1 MRKVRRMTRV
11 AMAWVVVSSAVSFA
25 QSEPAPVEQPDAGSP
40 AVAVAPA
47 PQPVF
52 EPPPAAKP
60 PPEPPSARDRLGSA
74 FGIGFLGT
82 ANVFKAQADF
92 MGVPLPVQRTT
103 VPVLGVRW
111 WTPQRR
117 LGVELGVGAMVSGS
131 YSDLAT
137 QPGGPVGDGPATT
150 ELLVHASLPVM
161 IASTRHTILFAAP
174 EFRFGYSR
182 FQPDATNTGT
192 VTASTIEASVKAGVE
207 ICFSFLGLDNLSIE
221 AGVRAGLTYEARY
234 VVTSL
239 PLEANVT
246 AVSSQTRFTTSL
258 IANPWDLFTS
268 TLAAR
273 YYF

>member
-1 MRKVRRMTRV
+1 
-11 AMAWVVVSSAVSFA
+11 MACVVVSSAVAFA
-25 QSEPAPVEQPDAGSP
+25 QSEPQPDAGTP
-40 AVAVAPA
+40 AVVVAPA
-47 PQPVF
+47 PQLATQPAF

-60 PPEPPSARDRLGSA
+60 PPEPPSARDRIGSA

-82 ANVFKAQADF
+82 ANVFKAQPDI
-92 MGVPLPVQRTT
+92 MGLPLPLQRTT

-117 LGVELGVGAMVSGS
+117 IGVELGVGAMVSGS
-131 YSDLAT
+131 YTDLPA
-137 QPGGPVGDGPATT
+137 QPGGAVGDGPATT

-182 FQPDATNTGT
+182 FQPDATNNGV
-192 VTASTIEASVKAGVE
+192 VTASTIDASVKAGVE
-207 ICFSFLGLDNLSIE
+207 IFFSFLGLDNLSIE

-239 PLEANVT
+239 PLEATVT

>member
-1 MRKVRRMTRV
+1 MQRMV
-11 AMAWVVVSSAVSFA
+11 CVLVVISAAAFA
-25 QSEPAPVEQPDAGSP
+25 QSESAPDAGVP
-40 AVAVAPA
+40 ETPKTVV
-47 PQPVF
+47 VF

-82 ANVFKAQADF
+82 SNVFKAQADVN
-92 MGVPLPVQRTT
+92 GVPLPIQRTT

-111 WTPQRR
+111 WTPMRR

-131 YSDLAT
+131 YSDT
-137 QPGGPVGDGPATT
+137 PMMPGGAVGDGPATT
-150 ELLVHASLPVM
+150 EMLVHLSLPVM
-161 IASTRHTILFAAP
+161 LASTRHTILFVAP

-182 FQPDATNTGT
+182 FQPDATNSGV
-192 VTASTIEASVKAGVE
+192 VTASTIDASLKAGVE
-207 ICFSFLGLDNLSIE
+207 IFFSFLGLDNLSIE

-239 PLEANVT
+239 PLEPVIT
-246 AVSSQTRFTTSL
+246 AVTSQTRFATSL
-258 IANPWDLFTS
+258 VANPWDLFTS